1 MDQIQQIIA
10 KISSAQSILIIAQNT
25 NGDSLAASLAL
36 RAFLRKL
43 EKDVMLLAP
52 GPVPEKYNFLPEAA
66 LVLERIDLTKSFV
79 IDVSTKRSEVGELS
93 YKKEGDKLSIY
104 LKPRTGEFTS
114 SDISYRS
121 SSFPYDLLILVG
133 IPSLDQLGD
142 FYSQNAELF
151 FDVPII
157 NMDFRG
163 SNENYG
169 QYNLVQLSATS
180 CSEIV
185 LDLVNN
191 FEFSLIDEN
200 IATQLLAGIISETNS
215 FQHVRT
221 TPQTFLKASQLVSL
235 GAKQQEIISH
245 LYKTKSLGLLKLW
258 GRVLARL
265 KQETDLALVYSAVT
279 NADVDKSTA
288 TITDVELIIKEMV
301 ANLGFA
307 KIFMFLHEL
316 EENKTEVYI
325 HTALPINLLSIF
337 SQYKPQTVS
346 PQTIKFIIIQ
356 SVVNSEKQLVDILRT
371 EIQRLKLTL

>member
-10 KISSAQSILIIAQNT
+10 KISGVQSILIIAQNT
-25 NGDSLAASLAL
+25 NGDSLASALAL
-36 RAFLRKL
+36 RAFLKKL
-43 EKDVMLLAP
+43 EKDAVLLAP
-52 GPVPEKYNFLPEAA
+52 GAVPEKYAFLPEAST
-66 LVLERIDLTKSFV
+66 VLERIDLMKSFV
-79 IDVSTKRSEVGELS
+79 IDVSTKRSEVAELS

-104 LKPRTGEFTS
+104 LKPRTGEFAA
-114 SDISYRS
+114 SDISFRS
-121 SSFPYDLLILVG
+121 SAFPYELLILVG
-133 IPSLDQLGD
+133 IPSLDQLGN
-142 FYSQNAELF
+142 FYSQQAELF

-157 NMDFRG
+157 NIDFRG

-180 CSEIV
+180 CSEII

-191 FEFSLIDEN
+191 FEFSLVDEN

-265 KQETDLALVYSAVT
+265 KQELDLALVHSAVT
-279 NADVDKSTA
+279 AVDVGKSTA
-288 TITDVELIIKEMV
+288 SPDDIEMIIKEMV

-307 KIFMFLHEL
+307 KIFMFLYEVA
-316 EENKTEVYI
+316 ENKTEVYM
-325 HTALPINLLSIF
+325 HTSLPINLLSIY
-337 SQYKPQTVS
+337 SQYKPQIVS
-346 PQTIKFIIIQ
+346 PQTIKFVITQ
-356 SVVNSEKQLVDILRT
+356 SVANSEKQLIDILRG